1 MKENDKLIY
10 CPHCQ
15 QDVSSTVRTISESY
29 PVKGEEITVEA
40 QVRFCNR
47 CGSEVWDEEL
57 DPQNLERAFSV
68 YRQKHGLAP
77 GAPLHN

>member
-1 MKENDKLIY
+1 MIKTVY
-10 CPHCQ
+10 CPHCKC
-15 QDVSSTVRTISESY
+15 DAESSVRTLTEMY
-29 PVKGEEITVEA
+29 PVKGEEIAVEA
-40 QVRFCNR
+40 QVRFCSQ
-47 CGSEVWDEEL
+47 CGSDVWDDDL